1 MTGPNHNGKSSQL
14 AQDGFSLV
22 ELVVV
27 LVLAGI
33 LGAVASSRFLDGNA
47 FNPSVIA
54 SQIISVSRNAQQS
67 ALGKSPVTLT
77 ITPSVS
83 GDTVTLRSAFGA
95 GAATTIEQVELAGSG
110 VSLTGDINNT
120 ASCESSSASAISNA
134 APMTIAFGE
143 LGNLASTTTVNGAT
157 GTAISSGL
165 RICVNSSAAYSVCV
179 SPSGYAYGGDCD
191 S

>member
-1 MTGPNHNGKSSQL
+1 MTRSLTGHRRSLPSS
-14 AQDGFSLV
+14 GFTLV
-22 ELVVV
+22 EILSV
-27 LVLAGI
+27 LVIAGI
-33 LGAVASSRFLDGNA
+33 LVAVAMGRLIDGDS
-47 FNPSVIA
+47 FNPSVAA